1 MKLSEQPGESWQY
14 QLRRNEA
21 EILRGLIKR
30 FPFTE
35 PEAARISKT
44 DSDPA
49 SAEREKLLNES
60 LAEHRKD
67 LRTAA
72 LALLRKEL
80 WQQSETGTV
89 LTRDAASREILLQML
104 NDIRIGVWHALG
116 DPECLDTVP
125 LQPTM
130 QELAWRNLMDLA
142 GYFEMQLLAPEE

>member
-1 MKLSEQPGESWQY
+1 MKLSGQPGESWQY

-35 PEAARISKT
+35 AEAARISKT

-49 SAEREKLLNES
+49 SVEREKLLNES

-89 LTRDAASREILLQML
+89 LTLDAASREILLQML
-104 NDIRIGVWHALG
+104 NDIRIGAWHALG